1 MKQAVSAMG
10 CDVTSNMPSLIVLNL
25 PGKLAGQEKDL
36 VAGCRAENFCIWP
49 TLSEPVQI
57 RIGILNQLT
66 VEAITEIVGR
76 FADAMLKRGADF
88 DKQAVMNDLAEFYKA
103 A

>member
-1 MKQAVSAMG
+1 
-10 CDVTSNMPSLIVLNL
+10 
-25 PGKLAGQEKDL
+25 
-36 VAGCRAENFCIWP
+36 CRAEGFAIWT

-66 VEAITEIVGR
+66 VEAITEIVSR
-76 FADAMLKRGADF
+76 FADAMIKMGVDFNKDQAMEGLKT
-88 DKQAVMNDLAEFYKA
+88 YYA